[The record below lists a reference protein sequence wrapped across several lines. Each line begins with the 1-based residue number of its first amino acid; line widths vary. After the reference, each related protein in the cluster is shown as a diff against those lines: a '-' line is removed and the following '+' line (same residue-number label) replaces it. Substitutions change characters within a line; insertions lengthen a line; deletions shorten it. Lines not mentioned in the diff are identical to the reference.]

1 MDLRDPPGGEGWR
14 SNPTVPP
21 TGRTG
26 EPVTGPTQ
34 PATEPA
40 SARRPSGLAG
50 TQRVWRWPRRILLGL
65 VVLAGLLL
73 AQIFV
78 YRFAMPA
85 WTPTMAV
92 SWLMGEPVV
101 QQWVPLRR
109 ISPQLIRAVIV
120 SEDARF
126 CVHHGID
133 FGELKAA
140 IEEAR
145 GGASPRGAST
155 ITMQVVKNV
164 FLWPSKSYLRKALE
178 VPLTYLMEFVWPKQ
192 RIIEVYL
199 NIAEFGDGIYGVAAA
214 SERYFG
220 VTPAQLST
228 HQAALLAAVLP
239 NPRRLHADRPS
250 PYVQR
255 RANWIERQVRQ
266 LGGPGYLDP

>member
-1 MDLRDPPGGEGWR
+1 MDLRDPPWGEGWR

-73 AQIFV
+73 AQIVV

-164 FLWPSKSYLRKALE
+164 FLWPGRSYVRKALE
-178 VPLTYLMEFVWPKQ
+178 LPLALVLEVVWSKQ
-192 RIIEVYL
+192 RILEVYL
-199 NIAEFGDGIYGVAAA
+199 NIAEWGAGTYGIEAAA
-214 SERYFG
+214 RQAFNKRA
-220 VTPAQLST
+220 AQLTASEG
-228 HQAALLAAVLP
+228 ARLAVVLP
-239 NPRRLHADRPS
+239 NPVERDPSDLEPRTERVAEIVEGRMRRTVNTAC
-250 PYVQR
+250 
-255 RANWIERQVRQ
+255 
-266 LGGPGYLDP
+266 LD